1 MVDERRATDDAEL
14 VRALQ
19 RGEEPAFQEIVGR
32 WHAGFV
38 RLARDYARS
47 EAVAEEVVQEAWMGV
62 LQGIDRFEGRS
73 SLRSWISRIVVNC
86 ARKRAGKEARSTPFS
101 ALDQGDDGGGAV
113 DAARFAPED
122 HPLWPGHW
130 QREPTPWPE
139 DRLLSKEIAAVAE
152 AAIDRLPPA
161 QRQVLRLRDVEGV
174 DASEVCDALEIS
186 EANQRV
192 LLHRARVAV
201 RRAIEVHL
209 DDPREDGREEGASS

>member
-1 MVDERRATDDAEL
+1 MVDERRSTVAVPAGDAEL

-19 RGEEPAFQEIVGR
+19 RGDERAFGDVVGR
-32 WHAGFV
+32 WHAAFV

-47 EAVAEEVVQEAWMGV
+47 DAVAEEVVQEAWMGV
-62 LQGIDRFEGRS
+62 LQGIDGFEGRS

-86 ARKRAGKEARSTPFS
+86 ARKRAGREARSTPFS
-101 ALDQGDDGGGAV
+101 ALDAGDEGASAF
-113 DAARFAPED
+113 DADRFAPED

-130 QREPTPWPE
+130 QRDPTPWPE
-139 DRLLSKEIAAVAE
+139 DRLLNKEIAAVAE

-161 QRQVLRLRDVEGV
+161 QRQVLLLRDVEGV
-174 DASEVCDALEIS
+174 DAADVCGALEIT

-201 RRAIEVHL
+201 RRAIEIHL
-209 DDPREDGREEGASS
+209 EEGAPP